1 MADYLPM
8 FPLQLVVFPNE
19 DLNLHIFEPRY
30 KQLIEECD
38 QQGLTFGIPA
48 YIEGQLK
55 DVGTE
60 VRLVEI
66 VKKYPSG
73 ESDVRTQGVDPFRI
87 HEYHKTAP
95 GKLYAGAEIT
105 RIKNQMQGDY
115 AKNQELRD
123 LVEELFKIM
132 KINKS
137 VPELDE
143 QFRTYEVA
151 HNVGLSLEQ
160 EYELL
165 TIASETERQDYLINH
180 LQNLIPTVKE
190 MENLRQRVQMNGHFK
205 NIIPPK
211 L

>member
-73 ESDVRTQGVDPFRI
+73 ESDIRTQGVDPFRI

-143 QFRTYEVA
+143 QFQTYEVA